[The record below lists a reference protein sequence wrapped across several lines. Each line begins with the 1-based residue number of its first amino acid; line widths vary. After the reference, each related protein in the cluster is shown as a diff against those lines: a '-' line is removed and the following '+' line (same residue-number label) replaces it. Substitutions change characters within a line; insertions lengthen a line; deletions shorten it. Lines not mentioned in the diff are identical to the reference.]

1 MDTPTKSQ
9 NSYKLEIIITIGYV
23 LFFCAVL
30 YVLTAYLFLQTN
42 SNRSV
47 PINVIATNLPSRTP
61 TPQIPSDLRVS
72 TENIIDEKFD
82 DDENNW
88 ARSNNQ
94 NTTVVVQDGKLSV
107 KSNFNNSFTYAV
119 CTVCTFIK
127 EPYYLQADFVVDT
140 PANEYFGI
148 IFNLDHTRSNFFI
161 IEINTEAQSYYIY
174 HRSNVGWSR
183 RLSGGTSQIK
193 AYPNSNTI
201 GIYATTDLV
210 EIYINDQFIDSYTQ
224 TGKKFHEGFVGF
236 FVSNA
241 GFELSVDNLLFSR
254 MGE

>member
-1 MDTPTKSQ
+1 MNTPEKSQ
-9 NSYKLEIIITIGYV
+9 NSYKLEIIITTGYV

-30 YVLTAYLFLQTN
+30 YILTAYLFLQTDT
-42 SNRSV
+42 NRPT
-47 PINVIATNLPSRTP
+47 PINVIATNLPPRTP
-61 TPQIPSDLRVS
+61 APQLPSDLRTNTKNLV
-72 TENIIDEKFD
+72 DEKFND
-82 DDENNW
+82 DGNNW
-88 ARSNNQ
+88 ARSSNQ

-107 KSNFNNSFTYAV
+107 KSNFKNSFTYAV

-127 EPYYLQADFVVDT
+127 EPYYLQADFVADAPVD
-140 PANEYFGI
+140 EYFGI
-148 IFNLDHTRSNFFI
+148 IFNLDHTRTNFFI
-161 IEINTEAQSYYIY
+161 IEINTEAQSYHIY

-183 RLSGGTSQIK
+183 RLSGGTPHIK

-210 EIYINDQFIDSYTQ
+210 EIYINDQFIDSYVQ

-236 FVSNA
+236 LVSNA